1 MLKEKRCLSILL
13 MVLKF
18 LLILTETILMKKIL
32 LKKFWFRKSWWKEL
46 KNTHIVKLIFK
57 ARKKTYFYNFFCLY
71 KNVNSILSK
80 QLRKVFKKGSGTV
93 PKLFWRRKNKNLEY
107 GHERYKTF
115 LKDKKQRLVEYANNL
130 SLM

>member
-1 MLKEKRCLSILL
+1 MSKYIVDGIEISSDSDREHSDEKNSAEKILI
-13 MVLKF
+13 KK
-18 LLILTETILMKKIL
+18 ILMKRI
-32 LKKFWFRKSWWKEL
+32 

-57 ARKKTYFYNFFCLY
+57 ACKKTYFYNFFCLY
-71 KNVNSILSK
+71 KNVNNILSK

-115 LKDKKQRLVEYANNL
+115 LKDKKQRG
-130 SLM
+130 